1 MENMS
6 ENIYDVMTARQSVK
20 KYVKDHQIS
29 EQELEE
35 ILTLAAKAPSSWNL
49 QHWRYLVITSQEMKE
64 KILPI
69 AYNQQQVVES
79 SATVVLLGDLEANK
93 TGKVLYGEALK
104 QGFLTQ
110 ELHDTLLQQI
120 DWSYSNP
127 EIAKSE
133 AVLNASL
140 SGMQLMLAAKAKGYD
155 TCPMGG
161 FDKEAIVKE
170 LNIPDRYIPVM
181 LITIGKQAEPARP
194 TGRLPLDQLVIKETF

>member
-1 MENMS
+1 MS